1 MKYLQD
7 MIPEKHKKVTM
18 SSHKL
23 FYLRGF
29 ISFLRIF
36 PRNELKQVA
45 LGKGY
50 INRRGF
56 QALKLRLLACASKW
70 TKKRKKHEV

>member
-1 MKYLQD
+1 VLIIYLQD

-23 FYLRGF
+23 PYLRGF
-29 ISFLRIF
+29 NSFLRIF
-36 PRNELKQVA
+36 PRNELKKRQVA

-50 INRRGF
+50 INRRGISSTE
-56 QALKLRLLACASKW
+56 A
-70 TKKRKKHEV
+70 